1 MFDHHG
7 SSFAYYRL
15 MSDMMLNGT
24 IPESLYGLSNLQY
37 L

>member
-7 SSFAYYRL
+7 SSYVYRL